1 MRIQH
6 EKLLEHYENR
16 KKDIKKRL
24 DEFKKVWNSPE
35 EDLFAELCFCLC
47 TPQSKARTCD
57 AFIRRVKRNKL
68 LYQGTEKEL
77 RGYMFGVRFCDNKT
91 RYIMGAREFFKENG
105 KIKIKNRISNC
116 SPEGARDWLV
126 KNVKGLG
133 MKESSHF
140 LRNIGL
146 GENLAILD
154 RHVLKN
160 LKKHGVI
167 KEIPSCLTDKKYKKI
182 EEKMK
187 NFSKRIGIPLADLD
201 LLFWSEE
208 TGEIFK

>member
-1 MRIQH
+1 MSQ
-6 EKLLEHYENR
+6 ELVECYNKR
-16 KKDIKKRL
+16 KEEIKKRL
-24 DEFKKVWNSPE
+24 GEFRDFWNSSE
-35 EDLFAELCFCLC
+35 EDIFAELCFCLC

-57 AFIRRVKRNKL
+57 AFIRRVKKNKL
-68 LYQGTEKEL
+68 LFKGSEKEL
-77 RGYMFGVRFCDNKT
+77 KSHMLGVRFCDNKA
-91 RYIMGAREFFKENG
+91 RYIIEARKFFMDRG
-105 KIKIKNRISNC
+105 KIKVKNKLSNC

-126 KNVKGLG
+126 KNIKGLG
-133 MKESSHF
+133 FKESSHF
-140 LRNIGL
+140 LRNVGL

-160 LKKHGVI
+160 LRKNGVI
-167 KEIPSCLTDKKYKKI
+167 KEIPTCLTGKRYMEI

-187 NFSKRIGIPLADLD
+187 NFSKKVGIPLGDMD

>member
-1 MRIQH
+1 MVQK
-6 EKLLEHYENR
+6 EKILESYDKR
-16 KKDIKKRL
+16 KEEIKKRL
-24 DEFKKVWNSPE
+24 AEFREIWSSSD

-57 AFIRRVKRNKL
+57 AFIRKANENKL
-68 LYQGTEKEL
+68 LFRGAEKEL
-77 RGYMFGVRFCDNKT
+77 KSHMLGVRFCDNKA
-91 RYIMGAREFFKENG
+91 RYIVEARNFFSDNGNMRVKDRIKSYKPKE
-105 KIKIKNRISNC
+105 
-116 SPEGARDWLV
+116 ARDWLV

-133 MKESSHF
+133 FKESSHF

-146 GENLAILD
+146 GKDLAILD

-160 LKKHGVI
+160 LKKYGVI
-167 KEIPSCLTDKKYKKI
+167 KEIPVCITGKRYLEI

-187 NFSKRIGIPLADLD
+187 EFSRHIGIPMEELD